1 MMIRKVPELRRGPF
15 YMETSLSS
23 LLDDMF
29 RDFNWVGF
37 DGTPNIG
44 RTDIFEK
51 DQSLVYETEL
61 PGMKKEDLSIKVE
74 ENTLVISGERKRNDD
89 VKKENYFRVGR
100 QYGRIQR
107 SFPLPADLVER
118 TNVKARFEDGILTIT
133 VPLKESIKERK
144 APIEVA
150 VE

>member
-1 MMIRKVPELRRGPF
+1 MMRKVQEVRRGPF

-37 DGTPNIG
+37 DVAPNIG

-51 DQSLVYETEL
+51 DQALVYETEL
-61 PGMKKEDLSIKVE
+61 PGMRKEDLTIKIE
-74 ENTLVISGERKRNDD
+74 ENNLVISGERKRNEEI
-89 VKKENYFRVGR
+89 KKENYFRLGR

-107 SFPLPADLVER
+107 CFPLPTDLVER
-118 TNVKARFEDGILTIT
+118 TQVKAKFEDGILTVM

-144 APIEVA
+144 APIEVE

>member
-1 MMIRKVPELRRGPF
+1 MMRKVQEVRRGPF

-37 DGTPNIG
+37 DAAPNIG

-51 DQSLVYETEL
+51 DQALVYETEL
-61 PGMKKEDLSIKVE
+61 PGMKKEDLTIKIE
-74 ENTLVISGERKRNDD
+74 ESNLVISGERKRNEEI
-89 VKKENYFRVGR
+89 KKENYFRVGR
-100 QYGRIQR
+100 QYGRVQR
-107 SFPLPADLVER
+107 CFPLPSDLVER
-118 TNVKARFEDGILTIT
+118 TQVKAKFEDGILTIT
-133 VPLKESIKERK
+133 VPLKESIKEQK
-144 APIEVA
+144 APIEVE

>member
-1 MMIRKVPELRRGPF
+1 MMRKMQEVRRGPF
-15 YMETSLSS
+15 YMETSLSR
-23 LLDDMF
+23 LLDDMLG
-29 RDFNWVGF
+29 DFSWVGF
-37 DGTPNIG
+37 DAAPNIG

-74 ENTLVISGERKRNDD
+74 ENSLVISGERKRSDE
-89 VKKENYFRVGR
+89 VKKENYFRLGR

-107 SFPLPADLVER
+107 SFPLPTDLVER
-118 TNVKARFEDGILTIT
+118 TDVKARFEDGILTIT
-133 VPLKESIKERK
+133 VPLKESIKERRV
-144 APIEVA
+144 PIEVA

>member
-1 MMIRKVPELRRGPF
+1 MMRKVQEVRRGPF

-37 DGTPNIG
+37 DVAPNIG

-51 DQSLVYETEL
+51 DQALVYETEL
-61 PGMKKEDLSIKVE
+61 PGMRKEDLTIKIE
-74 ENTLVISGERKRNDD
+74 ENNLVISGERKRNEEI
-89 VKKENYFRVGR
+89 KKENYFRLGR

-107 SFPLPADLVER
+107 CFPLPTDLVER
-118 TNVKARFEDGILTIT
+118 TQVKARFEDGILSVT
-133 VPLKESIKERK
+133 VPLMESIKERK
-144 APIEVA
+144 APIEVE

>member
-1 MMIRKVPELRRGPF
+1 MMRKVQEVRRGPF
-15 YMETSLSS
+15 YMETSLSR

-29 RDFNWVGF
+29 RDFSWVGF
-37 DGTPNIG
+37 DTAPNIG

-74 ENTLVISGERKRNDD
+74 EDNLVISGERKRSEE
-89 VKKENYFRVGR
+89 VKKENYFRLGR

-107 SFPLPADLVER
+107 IFPLPADLVER
-118 TNVKARFEDGILTIT
+118 TDIKAKFEDGILTVT

-144 APIEVA
+144 APIDIA